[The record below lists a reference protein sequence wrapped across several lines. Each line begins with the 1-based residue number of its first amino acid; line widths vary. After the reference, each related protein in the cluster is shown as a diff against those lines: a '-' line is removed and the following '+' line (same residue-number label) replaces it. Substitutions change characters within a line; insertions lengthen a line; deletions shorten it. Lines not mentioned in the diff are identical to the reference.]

1 MKPLA
6 SDEKIALV
14 MVYTHN
20 SLIRGEV
27 VIKETLRVSIWLRTQ
42 GVPNFIHLHNPQVIL
57 LGGTPPKSLNYS
69 ELFVPTVDVIG
80 FHIAPPEQDPLDY
93 DASEANRTMQPVDMM
108 VGSFL
113 LKGKIRI
120 SMQTDVATN
129 LDVSRSAWM
138 SIYEAD
144 ISNPY
149 LAQFNVRVPM
159 LLVNPSHVN
168 FGIL

>member
-1 MKPLA
+1 
-6 SDEKIALV
+6 

-20 SLIRGEV
+20 SLVRGEV
-27 VIKETLRVSIWLRTQ
+27 VIKESLRVSIWLRTQ
-42 GVPNFIHLHNPQVIL
+42 GVPNFIHLFNPQVIMF
-57 LGGTPPKSLNYS
+57 GGTPPKSLTYV
-69 ELFVPTVDVIG
+69 EMFVPTVDVIG
-80 FHIAPPEQDPLDY
+80 FHIAPPEHDPMDY
-93 DASEANRTMQPVDMM
+93 EANEANRLMQPVDLM
-108 VGSFL
+108 VGSFM

-120 SMQTDVATN
+120 SSLTDVATN

-149 LAQFNVRVPM
+149 LSQYNIHVPM

-168 FGIL
+168 FGIS

>member
-6 SDEKIALV
+6 SDEKTAMV

-42 GVPNFIHLHNPQVIL
+42 GVPNFIHLHQAQAIL
-57 LGGTPPKSLNYS
+57 LGGTPPKSLNYA

-93 DASEANRTMQPVDMM
+93 DASEANRMMQPVDMM
-108 VGSFL
+108 IGSFL

-144 ISNPY
+144 ITNPY
-149 LAQFNVRVPM
+149 LAQFSVHVPM
-159 LLVNPSHVN
+159 LLVNPLHVN

>member
-1 MKPLA
+1 MKPLE
-6 SDEKIALV
+6 SDEKIAMV

-20 SLIRGEV
+20 ALIRGEV

-42 GVPNFIHLHNPQVIL
+42 GVPNFVHLHKPQVIL
-57 LGGTPPKSLNYS
+57 FGGTPPKSLTYA
-69 ELFVPTVDVIG
+69 EMFVPTADVIG
-80 FHIAPPEQDPLDY
+80 FHIAPPEHDPMDY
-93 DASEANRTMQPVDMM
+93 DVTETNRIMQPVDLMI
-108 VGSFL
+108 GSFL

-120 SMQTDVATN
+120 SMQTDIATN

-149 LAQFNVRVPM
+149 LPQFSVHVPM
-159 LLVNPSHVN
+159 LVVNPLHVN
-168 FGIL
+168 FGLM

>member
-6 SDEKIALV
+6 SDEKTAIV

-42 GVPNFIHLHNPQVIL
+42 GVPNFIHLYKPQVIL
-57 LGGTPPKSLNYS
+57 FGGTPPKSLTYA
-69 ELFVPTVDVIG
+69 EMFVPTADVIG
-80 FHIAPPEQDPLDY
+80 FHIAPPEQDPMDY
-93 DASEANRTMQPVDMM
+93 DPTEVNRMMQPVDMM
-108 VGSFL
+108 LGSFL

-120 SMQTDVATN
+120 SMQTDIATN
-129 LDVSRSAWM
+129 LDVSRASWM
-138 SIYEAD
+138 SIYDAD

-149 LAQFNVRVPM
+149 LSQFNVHVPM
-159 LLVNPSHVN
+159 LVVNPMHVN
-168 FGIL
+168 FGIS